1 MPQPHFKPSSFK
13 NRETFWAQRE
23 LTDTLVRQSWL
34 VYDDFGEKTLLDHG
48 IKTTGFAH
56 ICPFYLKVFYK
67 SNRQHFLWVY
77 WRDNPL
83 GMLGEHSKS
92 L

>member
-34 VYDDFGEKTLLDHG
+34 VYDDFGEKALLDHG

-56 ICPFYLKVFYK
+56 NCLFYLKVFYK

>member
-34 VYDDFGEKTLLDHG
+34 VYDDFGEKALLDHG

-56 ICPFYLKVFYK
+56 NCPFYLKVFYK

-77 WRDNPL
+77 GRDNPL

>member
-34 VYDDFGEKTLLDHG
+34 VYDDFREKTFLDHG

-56 ICPFYLKVFYK
+56 NCPFYLKVFYK

-77 WRDNPL
+77 GRDNPL

>member
-48 IKTTGFAH
+48 IKTTGFVH
-56 ICPFYLKVFYK
+56 NCPFYLKVFYK
-67 SNRQHFLWVY
+67 SNRQHFFRVY

-83 GMLGEHSKS
+83 GMLEEHSKS

>member
-34 VYDDFGEKTLLDHG
+34 VYDDFGEKAHLDHG

-56 ICPFYLKVFYK
+56 NCPFYLKVFYK
-67 SNRQHFLWVY
+67 NNRQHFLWVY
-77 WRDNPL
+77 WRENPL
-83 GMLGEHSKS
+83 EMLGEYSKS

>member
-56 ICPFYLKVFYK
+56 NCPFYLKVFYK
-67 SNRQHFLWVY
+67 SNRQNFFRVY

-92 L
+92 

>member
-34 VYDDFGEKTLLDHG
+34 VYDDFGEKALLDHG

-56 ICPFYLKVFYK
+56 NCPFYLKVFYK

-83 GMLGEHSKS
+83 GMLEEHSKS

>member
-23 LTDTLVRQSWL
+23 LTDTLGRQSWL
-34 VYDDFGEKTLLDHG
+34 VYDDFGEKALLDHG

-56 ICPFYLKVFYK
+56 NCPFYLKVFYK
-67 SNRQHFLWVY
+67 SNRQNFLWVY

>member
-34 VYDDFGEKTLLDHG
+34 VYDDFGEKTLLDHA

-56 ICPFYLKVFYK
+56 NCPFYLKVFYK
-67 SNRQHFLWVY
+67 NNRQHFFRVY
-77 WRDNPL
+77 SRDNPL

>member
-34 VYDDFGEKTLLDHG
+34 VYDDFGEKALLDHG

-56 ICPFYLKVFYK
+56 NCPFYLNVFYK
-67 SNRQHFLWVY
+67 SDRQHFLWVY
-77 WRDNPL
+77 GRDNPL